1 MGARVPSMS
10 SRIAA
15 RAGLWRSGASASV
28 RSADVTG
35 QSLSRRGV
43 RPGQLRTRGAGAPI
57 ERAAR
62 ARAGGTRA
70 GRAIGFP
77 AMAQPAVLL
86 LHGQPG
92 SAEDWRAVRRAIGP
106 RARTLAVN
114 RPGWDG
120 CGVRRATVAGHS
132 LGAAVAAWLA
142 AEHPERVHALVLA
155 APAANVNSL
164 NRLDQLLAA
173 PVIGPLVSAGMLASG
188 GAALSS
194 PPVRQRLVAGL
205 GVEEGYLREL
215 GRALLRPR
223 AWRAF
228 ASEQRM
234 LVRQLPA
241 LERRLGE
248 ITAPTV
254 VVSGGADRIV
264 APSACR
270 A

>member
-1 MGARVPSMS
+1 
-10 SRIAA
+10 
-15 RAGLWRSGASASV
+15 
-28 RSADVTG
+28 
-35 QSLSRRGV
+35 
-43 RPGQLRTRGAGAPI
+43 
-57 ERAAR
+57 
-62 ARAGGTRA
+62 
-70 GRAIGFP
+70 
-77 AMAQPAVLL
+77 MAQPAVLL

-114 RPGWDG
+114 RPGWNGRRPPTDLAG
-120 CGVRRATVAGHS
+120 NVRAALECLDDCGVRRATVAGHS

-241 LERRLGE
+241 LERRLGD

-270 A
+270 ALAAQIRGAELVALQGATHLLPQQRPDELAQVILRAVGAA